1 MPPALVDNEFF
12 LDFDDVAEYDSEGNT
27 LSDAQVKFFSQSK
40 CVDENG
46 DLYLVYHADNNEYD
60 TFDRN
65 RIGTGAGSIFGKGFY
80 FGSNAASVQMYGN
93 NIKTYY
99 LNLKRPFIYEA
110 IEGKQAALDNV
121 KAFAR
126 VLKANNYPISVE
138 QMKQLALDILKNDG
152 GLDTMIEQ
160 TCGSEKITDFLKNCG
175 YDGIMNLDVLDFVAF
190 EPNQIKLSSNK
201 NPTNS
206 EVLAASLRR
215 KYK

>member
-1 MPPALVDNEFF
+1 MPTALVDNELFV
-12 LDFDDVAEYDSEGNT
+12 DFDETAGYDSEGNA
-27 LSDAQVKFFSQSK
+27 LSEAQVRFFSQSK

-46 DLYLVYHADNNEYD
+46 DLYLVYHADNTDYD
-60 TFDRN
+60 AFDKSQ
-65 RIGTGAGSIFGKGFY
+65 IGTGAGSIFGKGFY
-80 FGSNAASVQMYGN
+80 FGSNAESVGIYGN

-110 IEGKQAALDNV
+110 IEGKQAAINNV

-126 VLKANNYPISVE
+126 VLKANNHFISVE

-160 TCGSEKITDFLKNCG
+160 TCGPEKITDFFKKCG
-175 YDGIMNLDVLDFVAF
+175 FDGIVNYDVLDFVAF
-190 EPNQIKLSSNK
+190 EPNQIKLSSNT

-206 EVLAASLRR
+206 EVLAASLNR
-215 KYK
+215 KI

>member
-1 MPPALVDNEFF
+1 MPTALVDNEFF
-12 LDFDDVAEYDSEGNT
+12 LDFDDVAGYDSEGNV
-27 LSDAQVKFFSQSK
+27 LSEAQVRFFSQSR

-46 DLYLVYHADNNEYD
+46 DLYLVYHADNNDYD
-60 TFDRN
+60 TFDKSQ
-65 RIGTGAGSIFGKGFY
+65 IGTGAGSIFGKGFY
-80 FGSNAASVQMYGN
+80 FGSNAESVRMYGN

-110 IEGKQAALDNV
+110 IEDKQSAVNNV

-152 GLDTMIEQ
+152 GLDTIIEL
-160 TCGSEKITDFLKNCG
+160 TCGAEKITDFFKSCG

-206 EVLAASLRR
+206 EILAASL
-215 KYK
+215 KQKI